1 MPGQTSGFTADSP
14 SGDAEG
20 DSYSYSYSYSHSRT
34 GFQISDCS
42 FLRLTRRPADGRRE
56 VSNG

>member
-20 DSYSYSYSYSHSRT
+20 DSYSYSCSRIGFHS
-34 GFQISDCS
+34 S
-42 FLRLTRRPADGRRE
+42 FSSSLLVIARPATGRRE
-56 VSNG
+56 QLDG